1 MTRRLLALL
10 AIALPVLAILGSSA
24 GIALADATIDNT
36 TIENGYPR
44 ELKFRVTASAP
55 VNITDVTLN
64 FTVVGRGTS
73 ALGKPAS
80 AVTPAPT
87 LTAEVVVTTNSAQSY
102 IPAGSEFIYH
112 WEITTA
118 DGKTTSSP
126 DQKFLYLPPGQEWRT
141 VEGEFMVVYFRGD
154 REALANAYLKA
165 GLDTWQ
171 KVGVTLLNTKL
182 KQTPVRVILFDTE
195 KELIDAQAGRGS
207 TFDSQTLTCGTKVA
221 SNIVFVIGA
230 ACGSADRTDTL
241 RHEFGHIINE
251 SAGESALGKLPSW
264 LDEGTA
270 VYAQTSAGDYITA
283 FQAAAS
289 ANRLIPFGQ
298 MVSPSNDP
306 RLVGVFYGEAYFMV
320 KYLVDKGGPAKF
332 AEYFAAIKKGGR
344 YDEAL
349 KTVYGFTLD
358 EFEREFLASVGSG
371 RPATVAPTQRPA
383 QQATAVPT
391 QRPAQQAT
399 QAPTKAPVSLRETG
413 GSDGDGGG
421 LSGAT
426 IAIVGAAVVLVL
438 FGAFSFFLMM
448 FLQNQR
454 KGPTV

>member
-1 MTRRLLALL
+1 MTRRLLAL
-10 AIALPVLAILGSSA
+10 AVIALPALVLLASPA
-24 GIALADATIDNT
+24 GRARADATIDNT
-36 TIENGYPR
+36 SIDNGYPK

-64 FTVVGRGTS
+64 YTVVGRGTS
-73 ALGKPAS
+73 ALGKPVS
-80 AVTPAPT
+80 ITPAQT
-87 LTAEVVVTTNSAQSY
+87 LTAEVIVTTNSAQSY

-126 DQKFLYLPPGQEWRT
+126 DQNFLYLPPGESWKT
-141 VEGEFMVVYFRGD
+141 VQSEIMVVYFVGD
-154 REALANAYLKA
+154 REVLANAYLKA
-165 GLDTWQ
+165 GLETWQ
-171 KVGVTLLNTKL
+171 KTGVTLLNAKL
-182 KQTPVRVILFDTE
+182 KQTPVRVILFDSE
-195 KELIDAQAGRGS
+195 KELVDAQAGRGS
-207 TFDSQTLTCGTKVA
+207 TFDAATLTCGTKVA
-221 SNIVFVIGA
+221 SNIVFVIAA
-230 ACGSADRTDTL
+230 ACGSSDRTDTL
-241 RHEFGHIINE
+241 RHELGHIINE

-283 FQAAAS
+283 FQSAARVNA
-289 ANRLIPFGQ
+289 LIPFGQ

-306 RLVGVFYGEAYFMV
+306 RLVGVFYGQAYFMV

-332 AEYFAAIKKGGR
+332 AEYFATIKKGAR
-344 YDEAL
+344 YDAAL

-358 EFEREFLASVGSG
+358 EFEKEFLASVGSG
-371 RPATVAPTQRPA
+371 RAPTAAPTQRPA

-399 QAPTKAPVSLRETG
+399 TVPTKAPVSLRETG
-413 GSDGDGGG
+413 DTGDDNGG

-426 IAIVGAAVVLVL
+426 IGIVAVVLVL
-438 FGAFSFFLMM
+438 VLFGIFSFFLMM
-448 FLQNQR
+448 YFQNQR
-454 KGPTV
+454 KGTG